1 MKTGEF
7 ALEICHSSEVSGGV
21 PRGDRRAFDAAN
33 PRGLGLRGIAWGL
46 GLRGFARGL
55 GLRGFAFCG
64 VLAAKHLH
72 LAGVLLSHSNALGSS
87 SKLLRQQALP
97 RVFVSSR
104 EVIRGHD

>member
-1 MKTGEF
+1 MRAGEF

-55 GLRGFAFCG
+55 GLRGLAFYR

-72 LAGVLLSHSNALGSS
+72 LVGVLLSHSNALGSS

-97 RVFVSSR
+97 RVCVSSR

>member
-1 MKTGEF
+1 MYTWGTD
-7 ALEICHSSEVSGGV
+7 ALVGYGPQGHHCS
-21 PRGDRRAFDAAN
+21 RRIHFTN
-33 PRGLGLRGIAWGL
+33 PRGLGLRG
-46 GLRGFARGL
+46 FARAL

>member
-55 GLRGFAFCG
+55 GLRGLAFYR

-72 LAGVLLSHSNALGSS
+72 LAGVLLSH
-87 SKLLRQQALP
+87 
-97 RVFVSSR
+97 
-104 EVIRGHD
+104 

>member
-1 MKTGEF
+1 MRAGEF

-33 PRGLGLRGIAWGL
+33 PRGLGLRG
-46 GLRGFARGL
+46 FARGL
-55 GLRGFAFCG
+55 GLRGLALYR

-97 RVFVSSR
+97 KVFVSSR